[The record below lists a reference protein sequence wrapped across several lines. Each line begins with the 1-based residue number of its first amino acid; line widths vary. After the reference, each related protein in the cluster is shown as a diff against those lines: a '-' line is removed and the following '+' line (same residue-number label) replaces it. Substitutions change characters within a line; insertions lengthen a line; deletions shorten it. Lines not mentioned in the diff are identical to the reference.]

1 MVKFD
6 KENLRTSPLL
16 RRGSPPKDIPGV
28 TSPKRPFFNNS
39 PSKYST
45 SHVLNFAKVS
55 LEGKHSQG
63 AFRLRKCSTT
73 VPRPNK
79 GPLVGVTEEQ
89 KVLSSCSRSLNVTK
103 KSSAGERIVDF
114 LCFSHDVLLHRILL
128 SFDGELEIKDQSFN
142 SLRTVTSATG
152 QFDLRQPLVLEAHK
166 FYRIYLKSRFSRV
179 APNRG
184 TSWQSHFG
192 DMTME
197 WGHCAVLG
205 GMDLLIST

>member
-16 RRGSPPKDIPGV
+16 RRGSPPKDIPK
-28 TSPKRPFFNNS
+28 SPFLANS

-45 SHVLNFAKVS
+45 SHVLNFAKLS

-63 AFRLRKCSTT
+63 TFRLRKCST
-73 VPRPNK
+73 VPRSAK
-79 GPLVGVTEEQ
+79 VPLVGVTEEQ
-89 KVLSSCSRSLNVTK
+89 NVFSSCSRSLNVAK
-103 KSSAGERIVDF
+103 KTITGERIVDF
-114 LCFSHDVLLHRILL
+114 LSFSHDVLLHRILL
-128 SFDGELEIKDQSFN
+128 SFDGELEIKDQSSN

-152 QFDLRQPLVLEAHK
+152 QFDLHQPLVLEAHK

-197 WGHCAVLG
+197 WGHCAILG
-205 GMDLLIST
+205 GMDLLISI

>member
-6 KENLRTSPLL
+6 KENLRTSPIL

-28 TSPKRPFFNNS
+28 TSSKRPFLANS

-55 LEGKHSQG
+55 LEGKHSPG
-63 AFRLRKCSTT
+63 TFRLRKCSTT
-73 VPRPNK
+73 LPRSAK
-79 GPLVGVTEEQ
+79 VPLVGVTEEQ
-89 KVLSSCSRSLNVTK
+89 KVFSSINRSLNVAK
-103 KSSAGERIVDF
+103 KTITGERIVDF
-114 LCFSHDVLLHRILL
+114 LSFSHDVLLHRILL

-142 SLRTVTSATG
+142 SLHTVTSATG
-152 QFDLRQPLVLEAHK
+152 QFDLHEPLVLESHK

-197 WGHCAVLG
+197 WGHCAILG